1 LAPAG
6 RRELIVIAM
15 LLEEF
20 EEICPWANIELF
32 LAEDDDFG
40 HIS

>member
-1 LAPAG
+1 LAPTR

-20 EEICPWANIELF
+20 EEICPWANVELF
-32 LAEDDDFG
+32 LAEDNDFG
-40 HIS
+40 HIY